1 VECNTV
7 FCHLLGPAVCAPR
20 PPESVSCTRSTI
32 PTLSTPRTYLP
43 TRSHE
48 YIHRVYVRAL
58 SRSRRLRARDSWG
71 RSAGGRRQTTRRA
84 VISAVPRP
92 AAPVASPTRS
102 PPIQHQPL
110 RIATAISGRG
120 NSKARRAVWQPA
132 RSTWRRRRRRSRR
145 RRRRSRPAQ
154 PSSPHP
160 QAGRRRFALTARL
173 TVPFQFPRT
182 LLPARRLL
190 RSRGLRGPAS
200 VRIRGVRAPSLR
212 IPLLFSVTERSGG
225 CGVGF

>member
-20 PPESVSCTRSTI
+20 PPEGVSCTRSTI
-32 PTLSTPRTYLP
+32 PTLSTPARICRHALTSTSTGSICARAQSLTPSACPRQSGAQAADHQEGRYFCRPQPRGPRCRSNTP
-43 TRSHE
+43 TR
-48 YIHRVYVRAL
+48 
-58 SRSRRLRARDSWG
+58 
-71 RSAGGRRQTTRRA
+71 
-84 VISAVPRP
+84 P
-92 AAPVASPTRS
+92 

-200 VRIRGVRAPSLR
+200 VRIRGFRAPSLR